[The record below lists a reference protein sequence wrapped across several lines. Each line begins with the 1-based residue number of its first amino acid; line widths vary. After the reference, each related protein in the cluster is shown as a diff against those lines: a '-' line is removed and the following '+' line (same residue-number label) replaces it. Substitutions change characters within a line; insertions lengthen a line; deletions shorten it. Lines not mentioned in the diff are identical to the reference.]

1 MLIDSSSG
9 HHHKV
14 NNGPTLSNYNKVS
27 MLNVSSNLNKMQI
40 NQKSFTQQDL
50 NQMQAPLNS
59 NHSVSSSISSHSSS
73 SSSSTSSSSSSGNS
87 SSSSTPSSLLCGSAH
102 FNTNNTHN
110 ENEQEF
116 NLKSDTK
123 VIRIN
128 TKNFN
133 LNRISAVKSINTS
146 LNENKN
152 ANLTQLVSNHS
163 GKIRVS
169 SNGSIYSKQPNNN
182 NIQQPSP
189 QPRNPNICNY
199 SKNTSNSNA
208 NINTIY
214 SNNNCQSKTLKVTVK
229 NLPSNVLNHQS
240 SSMKNLK
247 DISASNEIVN
257 NQANTTSE
265 LNYNNLQMALKA
277 ATAALEKSKIT
288 ASSVFTKNQVN
299 SQSSVNISK
308 NSAQTNDINNLPLS
322 NKNTVSQSQ
331 SNIPNLF
338 SLPNDLNRSNQI
350 FVTSST
356 SINNLNNSTASKSGL
371 ISNNSLFQPYTKPT
385 RDAQPL
391 KLSQSSLAT
400 DLKS

>member
-1 MLIDSSSG
+1 
-9 HHHKV
+9 
-14 NNGPTLSNYNKVS
+14 
-27 MLNVSSNLNKMQI
+27 
-40 NQKSFTQQDL
+40 
-50 NQMQAPLNS
+50 
-59 NHSVSSSISSHSSS
+59 
-73 SSSSTSSSSSSGNS
+73 
-87 SSSSTPSSLLCGSAH
+87 
-102 FNTNNTHN
+102 
-110 ENEQEF
+110 
-116 NLKSDTK
+116 
-123 VIRIN
+123 
-128 TKNFN
+128 
-133 LNRISAVKSINTS
+133 
-146 LNENKN
+146 
-152 ANLTQLVSNHS
+152 
-163 GKIRVS
+163 
-169 SNGSIYSKQPNNN
+169 
-182 NIQQPSP
+182 
-189 QPRNPNICNY
+189 
-199 SKNTSNSNA
+199 
-208 NINTIY
+208 
-214 SNNNCQSKTLKVTVK
+214 
-229 NLPSNVLNHQS
+229 
-240 SSMKNLK
+240 MKNLK